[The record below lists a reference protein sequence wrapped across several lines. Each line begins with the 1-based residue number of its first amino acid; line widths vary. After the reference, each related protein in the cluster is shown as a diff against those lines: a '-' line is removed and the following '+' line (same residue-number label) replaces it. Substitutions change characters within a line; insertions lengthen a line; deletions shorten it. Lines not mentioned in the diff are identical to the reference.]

1 VLADD
6 AHRIYEAAIA
16 GARPD
21 ALLTHLVARLGAHAL
36 APRALPAYARIV
48 VVGAGKGALAM
59 AGAAERVLEDAGGV
73 PIHGQVAVPH
83 GYGAHVPADLPRPR
97 RIAVREAGHPAADT
111 HSEAAARAALELA
124 RGCGPNDLLVVLLS
138 GGASAL
144 WGAPA
149 AGVPADDV
157 RAVVG
162 ALQRAGADIA
172 ALNAVRKHLALLG
185 GGQLAA
191 AAGGDVVTLAL
202 SDVIGDDPSVI
213 GSGPTAPDPTT
224 HTDAIRTLRAHG
236 VWDRA
241 SRRVRTHLQGGA
253 ADATRETPKPR
264 DPVFAR
270 TRLHLLGGIADALAA
285 ARVAARA
292 LGYDASVRGGA
303 LAGEARDAGRLVA
316 RAAIG
321 ATRQGAPACVLWG
334 GETTVTVRG
343 RGTGGRNQELALAAA
358 LALDEGARIGAL
370 PPDADLVV
378 LSGGTDGIDGPTDAA
393 GAWVTPHTVADAR
406 ARGHDARGALDD
418 NDAYHFFTGAR
429 ADAGGLLRPG
439 PTHTNVMDVQVVL
452 ARQAL
457 PDAHSATSSSA
468 E

>member
-6 AHRIYEAAIA
+6 ARRIYQAAVA

-21 ALLTHLVARLGAHAL
+21 ALLRRLVDRLGSQAL
-36 APRALPAYARIV
+36 APRPLPAYARV
-48 VVGAGKGALAM
+48 VVIGAGKGALAM
-59 AGAAERVLEDAGGV
+59 AGAAERMLEDAGAADV
-73 PIHGQVAVPH
+73 DGQVVVPH
-83 GYGAHVPADLPRPR
+83 GYRARVPADLPRPR
-97 RIAVREAGHPAADT
+97 RIAVREAGHPAADA

-124 RGCGPNDLLVVLLS
+124 RRSGPDDLLLVLLS

-144 WGAPA
+144 WGATA

-185 GGQLAA
+185 GGRLAA
-191 AAGGDVVTLAL
+191 AAGGDVVTFVL

-224 HTDAIRTLRAHG
+224 HADAIRTLRAHG
-236 VWDRA
+236 VWGRA
-241 SRRVRTHLQGGA
+241 SGRVRTHLQDGA
-253 ADATRETPKPR
+253 ADAARETPKPR

-270 TRLHLLGGIADALAA
+270 TRLHRLGGIADALAA
-285 ARVAARA
+285 ARVAAQA
-292 LGYDASVRGGA
+292 LGYEVTVRGSA

-321 ATRQGAPACVLWG
+321 ATRQGSPACVLWG

-393 GAWVTPHTVADAR
+393 GAWVTPRTVADAR
-406 ARGHDARGALDD
+406 ARGHDARRALDD
-418 NDAYHFFTGAR
+418 NDAHRFFTGAR

-452 ARQAL
+452 ARPA
-457 PDAHSATSSSA
+457 AS
-468 E
+468 